1 MNMKDISLSRHFN
14 LSELAETAHKEFLQ
28 ENRKEALENLQLIE
42 CLAFFAEQVRA
53 FINVPMVITS
63 GFRCEELNKAVGGVK
78 TSQHRFFRAID
89 FIPKGMDLDEC
100 FSRLK
105 MSNLVYGQLIKEHSG
120 SNAWIHVSMGDKREN
135 LIYKDG
141 KYTKV
146 L

>member
-1 MNMKDISLSRHFN
+1 MSIKLTSHFS
-14 LSELAETAHKEFLQ
+14 LSELTTTNNKALASKNL
-28 ENRKEALENLQLIE
+28 KEAKANLTLME
-42 CLAFFAEQVRA
+42 DLALFAEQVRA

-78 TSQHRFFRAID
+78 TSQHQFFRAID

-120 SNAWIHVSMGDKREN
+120 SSEWIHVSMGDKREN

>member
-1 MNMKDISLSRHFN
+1 MSIQLTKHFQ
-14 LSELAETAHKEFLQ
+14 LEELATTS
-28 ENRKEALENLQLIE
+28 NRALASKNLKEAKANLTLME
-42 CLAFFAEQVRA
+42 DLALFAEQVRA

-78 TSQHRFFRAID
+78 TSQHMFFRAID

-105 MSNLVYGQLIKEHSG
+105 MSPLVYGQLIKEHSG
-120 SNAWIHVSMGDKREN
+120 SSEWIHVSMGDKKEN

>member
-1 MNMKDISLSRHFN
+1 MKLTSHFSLEELTTTNNKALASKN
-14 LSELAETAHKEFLQ
+14 L
-28 ENRKEALENLQLIE
+28 KEAKANLTLME
-42 CLAFFAEQVRA
+42 DLALFAEQVRA

-120 SNAWIHVSMGDKREN
+120 SSEWIHVSMGDKREN

>member
-1 MNMKDISLSRHFN
+1 MKLTSHFSLEELTTTNNKALASKN
-14 LSELAETAHKEFLQ
+14 L
-28 ENRKEALENLQLIE
+28 KEAKANLTLIE
-42 CLAFFAEQVRA
+42 DLALFAEQVRA

-120 SNAWIHVSMGDKREN
+120 SSAWIHVGMGDKREN

>member
-1 MNMKDISLSRHFN
+1 MSIKLTSHFSLDELTTTNNKALASKN
-14 LSELAETAHKEFLQ
+14 L
-28 ENRKEALENLQLIE
+28 KEAKANLTLME
-42 CLAFFAEQVRA
+42 DLALFAEQVRA

-120 SNAWIHVSMGDKREN
+120 NSEWIHVSMGDKREN

>member
-1 MNMKDISLSRHFN
+1 MNMNDIVLSKHFN
-14 LSELAETAHKEFLQ
+14 LSELAGTSHKALLK
-28 ENRKEALENLQLIE
+28 ENRKEALENFQLIE
-42 CLAFFAEQVRA
+42 DLALFAEQVRA

-120 SNAWIHVSMGDKREN
+120 SSEWIHVSMGDKREN

>member
-1 MNMKDISLSRHFN
+1 MKLTTHFSLD
-14 LSELAETAHKEFLQ
+14 ELATTNNKALASKNL
-28 ENRKEALENLQLIE
+28 KEAKANLTLME
-42 CLAFFAEQVRA
+42 DLALFAEQVRA

-105 MSNLVYGQLIKEHSG
+105 MSNLVYGQLIKENSG
-120 SNAWIHVSMGDKREN
+120 SSEWIHVSMGDKREN

>member
-1 MNMKDISLSRHFN
+1 MKLTSHFSLEELTTTNNKALASKN
-14 LSELAETAHKEFLQ
+14 L
-28 ENRKEALENLQLIE
+28 KEAKANLTLME
-42 CLAFFAEQVRA
+42 DLALFAEQVRA

-89 FIPKGMDLDEC
+89 FIPKGMDWDEC

-120 SNAWIHVSMGDKREN
+120 SSEWIHVSMGDKREN

>member
-1 MNMKDISLSRHFN
+1 MKLTSHFSLEELTTTNKKALASKN
-14 LSELAETAHKEFLQ
+14 L
-28 ENRKEALENLQLIE
+28 KEAKANLTLME
-42 CLAFFAEQVRA
+42 DLALFAEQVRA

-63 GFRCEELNKAVGGVK
+63 GFRCEELNKSVGGVK

-105 MSNLVYGQLIKEHSG
+105 MSNLVYGQLIKEQSG
-120 SNAWIHVSMGDKREN
+120 SSAWIHVSMGDKREN

-141 KYTKV
+141 KYTKI
-146 L
+146 

>member
-1 MNMKDISLSRHFN
+1 MKLTSHFSLEELTTTNNKALASKN
-14 LSELAETAHKEFLQ
+14 L
-28 ENRKEALENLQLIE
+28 KEAKANLTLME
-42 CLAFFAEQVRA
+42 DLALFAEQVRA

-120 SNAWIHVSMGDKREN
+120 SSAWIHVSMGDKREN

>member
-1 MNMKDISLSRHFN
+1 MKLTSHFSLE
-14 LSELAETAHKEFLQ
+14 ELTTTNNKALASK
-28 ENRKEALENLQLIE
+28 NIKEAKANLTLME
-42 CLAFFAEQVRA
+42 DLALFAEQVRA

-89 FIPKGMDLDEC
+89 FVPKGMDLDEC

-120 SNAWIHVSMGDKREN
+120 SNAWIHVGMGDKREN

>member
-1 MNMKDISLSRHFN
+1 MKLTSHFSLEELTTTNNKALASKN
-14 LSELAETAHKEFLQ
+14 L
-28 ENRKEALENLQLIE
+28 KEAKANLTLIE
-42 CLAFFAEQVRA
+42 DLALFAEQVRA

-63 GFRCEELNKAVGGVK
+63 GFRCEELNKAVGSVK

-120 SNAWIHVSMGDKREN
+120 SSAWIHVGMGDKREN